1 MSSIDLIYRYL
12 KAREKIND
20 TYGAL
25 AAIIEVNKDENGI
38 SGIEAVEIDKPD
50 VKRTQ
55 SILDYTSLNSCFLN
69 IDDRFVLLYPA
80 IEREKYMQIQPFLAY
95 GDKLIEYPGMTYSEA
110 SEMKEFMDVAGVK
123 YKSKIDSD
131 GKVGFIV
138 AKDDEEMTKEMIKAI
153 SEEQNTEEGYK
164 YFVSKNICWANA
176 INQASIAISG
186 SFTTYI
192 GKEGGSGGIV
202 IREDG
207 AVLMT
212 PNKSGEF
219 IPRSDKDFKEKV
231 INAVL
236 QDLNGENTPVKAF
249 FGDFADIISNDMK
262 KQDIDKPALTLK
274 DALEILQLDGLP
286 SVDELDEM
294 FGNIDEYEADEKRA
308 FYAIARMVMCRTQKL
323 DGFDEYKLSKAEKS
337 TYSALHQ
344 EYVDKFTNAEAE
356 LVGYKDILSSK
367 ENKIMEGVNNER

>member
-1 MSSIDLIYRYL
+1 
-12 KAREKIND
+12 
-20 TYGAL
+20 
-25 AAIIEVNKDENGI
+25 
-38 SGIEAVEIDKPD
+38 
-50 VKRTQ
+50 
-55 SILDYTSLNSCFLN
+55 
-69 IDDRFVLLYPA
+69 
-80 IEREKYMQIQPFLAY
+80 
-95 GDKLIEYPGMTYSEA
+95 
-110 SEMKEFMDVAGVK
+110 MKEFMDVAGVK

-186 SFTTYI
+186 NFTTYI

>member
-1 MSSIDLIYRYL
+1 MGQHPPRGRRAARY
-12 KAREKIND
+12 
-20 TYGAL
+20 G
-25 AAIIEVNKDENGI
+25 
-38 SGIEAVEIDKPD
+38 
-50 VKRTQ
+50 
-55 SILDYTSLNSCFLN
+55 
-69 IDDRFVLLYPA
+69 
-80 IEREKYMQIQPFLAY
+80 
-95 GDKLIEYPGMTYSEA
+95 
-110 SEMKEFMDVAGVK
+110 
-123 YKSKIDSD
+123 
-131 GKVGFIV
+131 
-138 AKDDEEMTKEMIKAI
+138 
-153 SEEQNTEEGYK
+153 
-164 YFVSKNICWANA
+164 
-176 INQASIAISG
+176 
-186 SFTTYI
+186 
-192 GKEGGSGGIV
+192 
-202 IREDG
+202 
-207 AVLMT
+207 
-212 PNKSGEF
+212 
-219 IPRSDKDFKEKV
+219 RSDKDFKEKV

>member
-25 AAIIEVNKDENGI
+25 AAIIEANKDENVI
-38 SGIEAVEIDKPD
+38 SGIDAVEIDKPD

-55 SILDYTSLNSCFLN
+55 SLLDYTSLNSCFLN
-69 IDDRFVLLYPA
+69 IDDRFILLYPA
-80 IEREKYMQIQPFLAY
+80 IEHEKYMQIQPFLAY

-153 SEEQNTEEGYK
+153 SEEQSTEEGYK

-212 PNKSGEF
+212 PNKPGEF

-262 KQDIDKPALTLK
+262 KHDIDKPALTLK
-274 DALEILQLDGLP
+274 NALEILQLDSLP

-294 FGNIDEYEADEKRA
+294 FDNIDEHEADEKRA
-308 FYAIARMVMCRTQKL
+308 FYAIARMVMCRNQKL

-344 EYVDKFTNAEAE
+344 KYVDKFTNAE
-356 LVGYKDILSSK
+356 LVRYKDALSSK
-367 ENKIMEGVNNER
+367 EIKIMEGANNER

>member
-69 IDDRFVLLYPA
+69 IDDRFVLLYSA

-186 SFTTYI
+186 NFTTYI